1 MRRVVTGHKDGKSV
15 TIDDAEISLAIPII
29 QADITPIWKT
39 DSQTTVPIEESR
51 LEAVL
56 LEWR

>member
-15 TIDDAEISLAIPII
+15 IIDDAEISLAIPII
-29 QADITPIWKT
+29 QGDITPLWKT